1 MDPAATC
8 ETDPRTTSRLR
19 GCACLG
25 RALSPSAEALGWG
38 GRWDGEVRRV
48 SSKIRDVADASGPG
62 RGTERGFREDAEGDS
77 PGEATRRGVR
87 ARASADETGHRAVS
101 RREHWRVDGAMGEPI
116 FFHHKP
122 KNTSIRCD
130 TSPYPHTPERASIRR
145 DVRRL
150 VHRLDSGDPS
160 RSSNS
165 RRRHPRPPRSIQS
178 TRARHVH
185 HTGVVIILRR

>member
-122 KNTSIRCD
+122 KYTSIIDKVHHREPLSAHTRTRIDPARC
-130 TSPYPHTPERASIRR
+130 S
-145 DVRRL
+145 
-150 VHRLDSGDPS
+150 PS
-160 RSSNS
+160 RPPS
-165 RRRHPRPPRSIQS
+165 RQR
-178 TRARHVH
+178 
-185 HTGVVIILRR
+185 